1 MNRRLVFGVFAL
13 GILCVRIPM
22 AAAQAPQSGMQ
33 TFTGIPTFL
42 SAPYQPDLSKVEAD
56 IAVIGVPFDEGTWG
70 WPGERYG
77 ARAMREATQDYKQY
91 NLRDGFYLLDED
103 RYILKGKRWVDTGDV
118 EVPPTVPRQT
128 FENLTNA
135 IRAVQARGAF
145 PLVLGGD
152 HSITTASIKAHPEPL
167 TIIHFDAHLDTWTSS
182 PGNVDHS
189 SPIRRAAE
197 ELPNVKKIIQ
207 VGMRG
212 LANDIEAVSN
222 ARKIG
227 SVIIT
232 SERIHKNGVEW
243 ALAQIQPTENI
254 YVTMDVDVM
263 DPSVTPGTGTYEPGG
278 LSFLQMDDLLKGV
291 AKKGHLVGFDV
302 VEVNPMRD
310 PSGRTAQTAVR
321 LILDFLG
328 EALK

>member
-1 MNRRLVFGVFAL
+1 MKSLWLGLIAGCLSSGVAL
-13 GILCVRIPM
+13 
-22 AAAQAPQSGMQ
+22 AQAPQSGMQ

-42 SAPYQPDLSKVEAD
+42 SAPYQPDRSKVEAD
-56 IAVIGVPFDEGTWG
+56 IAVIGVPLDEGTWG

-77 ARAMREATQDYKQY
+77 PRALREATGDYKQY
-91 NLRDGFYLLDED
+91 NLLDGFYLIDED

-128 FENLTNA
+128 FENLTKA
-135 IRAVQARGAF
+135 IQEVQARGAF

-152 HSITTASIKAHPEPL
+152 HSITTASIKAHSEPL

-212 LANDIEAVSN
+212 LANDIEAVTN

-227 SVIIT
+227 SIVIT
-232 SERIHKNGVEW
+232 SEKIHKNGVEW
-243 ALAQIQPTENI
+243 ALSQIQPTENI
-254 YVTMDVDVM
+254 YVTLDVDVM

-278 LSFLQMDDLLKGV
+278 LTFLQMDGLLKGV
-291 AKKGHLVGFDV
+291 AKKGHVVGFDV

-310 PSGRTAQTAVR
+310 PSGRTAQTADR